1 MRTLYP
7 AQAFSPQATL
17 AAAFNSSD
25 TTMTVNDGS
34 LLPAPPNLLSLGA
47 YGDDTNETILYAVK
61 SGNVL
66 SGITRAVEGT
76 ATSWEPGTPVA
87 RLYTAKDFDDLRAN
101 VDEVANTANRT
112 VAFTAAEARANVA
125 TGESLATLWGKV
137 AKFFTDLKSVAFS
150 GAYADLTGAPTS
162 MAPTAHAS
170 THATGQADA
179 LTPANIG
186 AATSGH
192 NHSGTYAPATH
203 ASQHASGGADA
214 VTPANIGAATSG
226 HNHSGTYAPATHA
239 SQHASGGGDAVTP
252 ADIGAA
258 AASHNHSGTYAP
270 ATHAST
276 HSTGEDD
283 AIAPADIGAASL
295 DADSKVTAAQASAA
309 IVKVTASLT
318 LGSTHYGRM
327 LRCTNSAAITLT
339 MPKDI
344 PVGTEIEIYRAGAGK
359 VTLSASSGVTVEC
372 KESTYGVAD
381 RYTAVVLKWVAT
393 NTVAIVGNVG

>member
-87 RLYTAKDFDDLRAN
+87 RLYTAKDHNDIAFN
-101 VDEVANTANRT
+101 VLEVADTENRT
-112 VAFTAAEARANVA
+112 VAFTEAGTRVNIG
-125 TGESLATLWGKV
+125 TGETLAVLFGKI
-137 AKFFTDLKSVAFS
+137 KKYFSDLKTVAFS
-150 GAYADLTGAPTS
+150 GKYGDLTEKPTS

-179 LTPANIG
+179 L
-186 AATSGH
+186 
-192 NHSGTYAPATH
+192 
-203 ASQHASGGADA
+203 
-214 VTPANIGAATSG
+214 TPANIGAATSG

-295 DADSKVTAAQASAA
+295 DADSKVTAAQAAAA
-309 IVKVTASLT
+309 IVTVTESLT
-318 LGSTHYGRM
+318 LGSAHYGRM
-327 LRCTNSAAITLT
+327 LRCANSTAITLT

-344 PVGTEIEIYRAGAGK
+344 PVGTEIEIYRAGAGT
-359 VTLSASSGVTVEC
+359 VTLSAASGVTVEC
-372 KESTYGVAD
+372 KESTYGIAD
-381 RYTAVVLKWVAT
+381 KYTSVVLKWVAA
-393 NTVAIVGNVG
+393 NTVAIQGNVG

>member
-87 RLYTAKDFDDLRAN
+87 RLYTAKDHNDIAFN
-101 VDEVANTANRT
+101 VLEVADTENRT
-112 VAFTAAEARANVA
+112 VAFTEAGTRVNIG
-125 TGESLATLWGKV
+125 TGETLAVLFGKI
-137 AKFFTDLKSVAFS
+137 KKYFSDLKTVAFS
-150 GAYADLTGAPTS
+150 GKYGDLTEKPTS
-162 MAPTAHAS
+162 MTPTTHAS
-170 THATGQADA
+170 THATGQGDAIAPAD
-179 LTPANIG
+179 IG
-186 AATSGH
+186 AAASGH
-192 NHSGTYAPATH
+192 TH
-203 ASQHASGGADA
+203 
-214 VTPANIGAATSG
+214 T
-226 HNHSGTYAPATHA
+226 GTYAPATHA

-270 ATHAST
+270 ATHASQHASGGADAVT
-276 HSTGEDD
+276 PAAIG
-283 AIAPADIGAASL
+283 AIATTAKGAASGVASL
-295 DADSKVTAAQASAA
+295 DADTKVTAAQASAA
-309 IVKVTASLT
+309 IVEVTASLT

-344 PVGTEIEIYRAGAGK
+344 PVGTEIEIYRAGAGT
-359 VTLSASSGVTVEC
+359 VTLSAASGVTVEC

>member
-87 RLYTAKDFDDLRAN
+87 RLYTAKDHNDIAFN
-101 VDEVANTANRT
+101 VLEVADTENRT
-112 VAFTAAEARANVA
+112 VAFTEAGTRVNIG
-125 TGESLATLWGKV
+125 TGETLAVLFGKI
-137 AKFFTDLKSVAFS
+137 KKYFSDLKTVAFS
-150 GAYADLTGAPTS
+150 GKYGDLTEKPTS

-186 AATSGH
+186 AEPSFTDASSKTATFTAAGTKANIATGETLETLFGKLAKWYTSFGSLAWKSEETDPTVPSWAKATNKPTYTASEVDAAPTVHAHAGYAAMLLFADVEVLATAWSSDATYAAFPYSATITASGVTSDMVPEV
-192 NHSGTYAPATH
+192 NFGLTEAASGNFAPVALSGSGTIKIYA
-203 ASQHASGGADA
+203 A
-214 VTPANIGAATSG
+214 V
-226 HNHSGTYAPATHA
+226 AP
-239 SQHASGGGDAVTP
+239 
-252 ADIGAA
+252 
-258 AASHNHSGTYAP
+258 
-270 ATHAST
+270 
-276 HSTGEDD
+276 
-283 AIAPADIGAASL
+283 
-295 DADSKVTAAQASAA
+295 
-309 IVKVTASLT
+309 
-318 LGSTHYGRM
+318 
-327 LRCTNSAAITLT
+327 SAAIT
-339 MPKDI
+339 I
-344 PVGTEIEIYRAGAGK
+344 PSITCVK
-359 VTLSASSGVTVEC
+359 
-372 KESTYGVAD
+372 
-381 RYTAVVLKWVAT
+381 AVS
-393 NTVAIVGNVG
+393 

>member
-7 AQAFSPQATL
+7 AQAFSPQALL
-17 AAAFNSSD
+17 AEIFNSTD
-25 TTMTVNDGS
+25 TTLTVNDGS
-34 LLPAPPNLLSLGA
+34 LLPAAPNLLTLGK
-47 YGDDTNETILYAVK
+47 YGDATQETILYTVK
-61 SGNVL
+61 SGNVI

-76 ATSWEPGTPVA
+76 ATSWDAGTPVA
-87 RLYTAKDFDDLRAN
+87 RFYTAKDFDDLRAN

-214 VTPANIGAATSG
+214 VTPA
-226 HNHSGTYAPATHA
+226 
-239 SQHASGGGDAVTP
+239 
-252 ADIGAA
+252 DIGAA

-295 DADSKVTAAQASAA
+295 DADSKVTAAQAAAA
-309 IVKVTASLT
+309 IVTVTASLT

-327 LRCTNSAAITLT
+327 LRCTNSTAITLT

-344 PVGTEIEIYRAGAGK
+344 PVGTEIEIYRAGAGT
-359 VTLSASSGVTVEC
+359 VTLSAASGVTVEC
-372 KESTYGVAD
+372 KESTYGIAD
-381 RYTAVVLKWVAT
+381 KYTSVVLKWVAA
-393 NTVAIVGNVG
+393 NTVAIQGNVG